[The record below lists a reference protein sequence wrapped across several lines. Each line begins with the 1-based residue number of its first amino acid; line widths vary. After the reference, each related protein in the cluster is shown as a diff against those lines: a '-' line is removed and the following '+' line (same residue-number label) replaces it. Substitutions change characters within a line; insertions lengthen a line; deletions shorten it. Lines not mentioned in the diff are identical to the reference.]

1 MNTYKYIIMWIG
13 LIFESKVGPILSS
26 SDSESEIKFWISV
39 KNHLNGL
46 RCQFTEKIIVL
57 SKKPGYFSKSL

>member
-26 SDSESEIKFWISV
+26 SDSESEIKF
-39 KNHLNGL
+39 
-46 RCQFTEKIIVL
+46 
-57 SKKPGYFSKSL
+57 